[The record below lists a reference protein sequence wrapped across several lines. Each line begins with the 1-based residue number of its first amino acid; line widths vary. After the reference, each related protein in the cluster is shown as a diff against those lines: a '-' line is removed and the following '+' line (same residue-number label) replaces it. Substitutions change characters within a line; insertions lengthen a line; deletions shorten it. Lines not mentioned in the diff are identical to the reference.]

1 MKRYVAVSTKHKLFS
16 QYCCG
21 SFLPYITLGT
31 ELCVA
36 QWPLRS
42 SSEFLFSTTK
52 PLVSKTPIAT
62 ELLLRL
68 QILSD
73 QSLVIPQKPR
83 IRLATPGR
91 PQKCS
96 TGLRCG
102 CYFLPSQRR
111 VWRAVANFEGPKPL
125 RSKRREKNSRYLPL
139 TTLLK

>member
-1 MKRYVAVSTKHKLFS
+1 MLYTAFLLCATLDNRLMPILCDRQWIRQDSTPQFSTVTDISAFKLARRYSYVSHS
-16 QYCCG
+16 GRCVVHWI
-21 SFLPYITLGT
+21 SF
-31 ELCVA
+31 
-36 QWPLRS
+36 
-42 SSEFLFSTTK
+42 FSTTK

-73 QSLVIPQKPR
+73 QSLVIPKKPR

-111 VWRAVANFEGPKPL
+111 VWRAVANFIC
-125 RSKRREKNSRYLPL
+125 RH
-139 TTLLK
+139 